1 MAISEY
7 PYPTTPATIHSTSSG
22 PYTTAAF
29 SPPAGSLLVALIGGT
44 STTTSP
50 TSYTLTNTG
59 PSLTWSTNGIFDYEG
74 FDFATVQAWT
84 AFLTGA
90 ATNMT
95 VSVSQS
101 GGGSTLC
108 ILFAVRV
115 VAGAAISQSGAG
127 YDTGGG
133 IHFGGEVLEIAM
145 TTTTTGSWV
154 YIMGAMPSNTTLTA
168 LSNTTQIDLFNS
180 NGTCA
185 LGMQASATGTPTTQN
200 EGWSAADDTGVASCL
215 GLEILP
221 V

>member
-1 MAISEY
+1 MAISED
-7 PYPTTPATIHSTSSG
+7 PSTPATIHSTSSG
-22 PYTTAAF
+22 PYTLAF
-29 SPPAGSLLVALIGGT
+29 SAPAGSLLVALIGGT

-59 PSLTWSTNGIFDYEG
+59 PPLTWSTNGIFDYEG

-84 AFLTGA
+84 AHLTSA
-90 ATNMT
+90 ATMT

-115 VAGAAISQSGAG
+115 VVGAASSQSGAG

-133 IHFGGEVLEIAM
+133 IHFGGEVLEIDM
-145 TTTTTGSWV
+145 TTTTTGSSV

-221 V
+221 F